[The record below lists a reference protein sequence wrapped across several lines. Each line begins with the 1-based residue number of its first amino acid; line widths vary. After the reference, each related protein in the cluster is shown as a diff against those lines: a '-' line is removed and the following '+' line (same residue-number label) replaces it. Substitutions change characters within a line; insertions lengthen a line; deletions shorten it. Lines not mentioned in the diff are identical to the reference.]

1 MKSPIE
7 VWQVRIVVIG
17 VARCSRQL
25 VAPECACFYKCFG
38 VILTE
43 NADVTRQFSNLRAPL
58 STRFTVG
65 DSALN
70 QRHVR
75 FVSVPDTPVDI
86 FAKSTVDSATLA
98 QIFTVSSQLGALFLL
113 WTFVGNGFQ

>member
-25 VAPECACFYKCFG
+25 VAPESACFYKCFG

-43 NADVTRQFSNLRAPL
+43 KAVGTQQFSNLLASFQTELRLAIEH
-58 STRFTVG
+58 RFDG
-65 DSALN
+65 ILPA
-70 QRHVR
+70 
-75 FVSVPDTPVDI
+75 
-86 FAKSTVDSATLA
+86 
-98 QIFTVSSQLGALFLL
+98 
-113 WTFVGNGFQ
+113 